1 MESSSRD
8 KELFF
13 KCPKCGSVY
22 STRKSALEQDRY
34 TKASLTR
41 VLLGGKI
48 SPLASV
54 PKCTRCSSKL
64 DQISAGRTD
73 AFPSNPTPSCMKVI
87 PTKASPTGPRATS
100 LF

>member
-64 DQISAGRTD
+64 DQISAGEFERLQEG
-73 AFPSNPTPSCMKVI
+73 PT
-87 PTKASPTGPRATS
+87 R
-100 LF
+100 